1 MHAYECKRHAFNTAD
16 WTVIPQCCAR
26 RLQFNAPSPPPFA
39 LPQRYRLQFMHTGG
53 PGEYQ
58 ARPSQPLV
66 RCMARGGWGR
76 RGRRAR
82 LMYFRGGASSS
93 RTTKSPSTSWASPV
107 GQCLSMPSCF
117 GSTAATRPSPSLRL
131 PRSRHPR
138 AQAPLISRAS
148 RLESRRPEPQRRP
161 VRFPSLHPPR
171 HRCSTHETPR
181 VRRGP
186 AIAVGAHD
194 TALRRLA
201 RPLVAA
207 S

>member
-16 WTVIPQCCAR
+16 WTVMPQCCAR
-26 RLQFNAPSPPPFA
+26 RLQFNAPSPPPPFA

-66 RCMARGGWGR
+66 LCMARGGWVR

-82 LMYFRGGASSS
+82 RMFFRGGASSS

-138 AQAPLISRAS
+138 AQTPLISRA
-148 RLESRRPEPQRRP
+148 RRRESRRPEPQRRP
-161 VRFPSLHPPR
+161 
-171 HRCSTHETPR
+171 
-181 VRRGP
+181 
-186 AIAVGAHD
+186 AAGAHD
-194 TALRRLA
+194 TARRRLA

>member
-16 WTVIPQCCAR
+16 WTVMPQCCAR
-26 RLQFNAPSPPPFA
+26 RLQFNAPFPPPPLCPTPA
-39 LPQRYRLQFMHTGG
+39 IPSPIHTYR
-53 PGEYQ
+53 
-58 ARPSQPLV
+58 RPWGIPSAPEPTSSAV
-66 RCMARGGWGR
+66 HGARGWVR

-82 LMYFRGGASSS
+82 RMFFRGGASSS
-93 RTTKSPSTSWASPV
+93 RRTKSPSTSWASPV

-138 AQAPLISRAS
+138 AQTPLISRA
-148 RLESRRPEPQRRP
+148 RRRESRRPEPQRRP
-161 VRFPSLHPPR
+161 
-171 HRCSTHETPR
+171 
-181 VRRGP
+181 
-186 AIAVGAHD
+186 AAGAHD
-194 TALRRLA
+194 TVRRRLA